1 MGGGLLGGFVGG
13 RVAGERDAAKD
24 EKEGKGGVR
33 GQLEA
38 GADGVSQA
46 LRFAGDVVQN
56 YGERFQKVAQGDA
69 VGALNKAVEGAAHV
83 VEQIP
88 VVGKPLAEG
97 MTLARKAL
105 QAFKDTV
112 DAFASRGREISGYN
126 GATAAAVARQDVT
139 RTLTDIRE
147 AQVLGDKYAKLIDG
161 QTRFE
166 ETLKAGLLPLK
177 EFVLDVL
184 TKWMDKILEYMIQ
197 GLELLDKLNPF
208 GTILGDMAASA
219 RETRDLLR
227 GDGGPGFGSGSSLVD
242 AWLRAPLGT
251 RPAPGERLP
260 RTPAASASPCSL
272 PAGKETSWRWN
283 ASATRCTPS
292 TVRTYLVRQRKRR
305 ICASRPLMTPRAE
318 RSPIPSTASRSGSTF
333 LRRSA
338 ESRSLRLR
346 LRSSP
351 RPR

>member
-1 MGGGLLGGFVGG
+1 MGGLVGG

-112 DAFASRGREISGYN
+112 DAFATRGREISGYN
-126 GATAAAVARQDVT
+126 GALAASVARQDVT

-147 AQVLGDKYAKLIDG
+147 AQMLGDKYAKLIDG

-184 TKWMDKILEYMIQ
+184 TKWMDVILEYMIK
-197 GLELLDKLNPF
+197 GLELLNKLNPF
-208 GTILGDMAASA
+208 GDILGDMAASA

-227 GDGGPGFGSGSSLVD
+227 GDGDPRFGSGSSLVD

-260 RTPAASASPCSL
+260 PDVGGL
-272 PAGKETSWRWN
+272 G
-283 ASATRCTPS
+283 
-292 TVRTYLVRQRKRR
+292 V
-305 ICASRPLMTPRAE
+305 PLFAPGR
-318 RSPIPSTASRSGSTF
+318 
-333 LRRSA
+333 
-338 ESRSLRLR
+338 
-346 LRSSP
+346 
-351 RPR
+351 